1 MTRIAHLLNLIMIA
15 FVAAISAQAQ
25 SSMCQNDSDVSVVP
39 TLSILTCSPGSDI
52 YELEGHTGLRIRTP
66 YSDDVVH
73 WGLFDFSAPNF
84 VYRFVKGETDY
95 RIGIMPTDY
104 FLQAYASAGRN
115 VTEQALNLT
124 DAEAIKAINLIEE
137 NLLPENRVYRYNYVK
152 DNCATRPLNI
162 IEKAVG
168 EDIYFSKA
176 PDYPGKSHSFRSI
189 MDYYHQNY
197 PWYQFGID
205 IALGNEIDVPV
216 TPHEMAFAPV
226 ALCYM
231 LDNAVFTPSDRK
243 VVLSTHI
250 IAGDEG
256 SDVRLAPTPWYL
268 TPAAAGCYLLVLSL
282 LFMLRSLRKK
292 KINRWFYSLIYLI
305 IGITG
310 CIVAFLVF
318 ISVHEA
324 TDVNW
329 QILWL
334 NPFALL
340 VPLLIWWKRCSSVLK
355 GYFLLNTAA
364 IVTLSLAVLFGAQ
377 SISLSFLPYLLADL
391 LLSVN
396 YLIVLRHD
404 KDHK

>member
-1 MTRIAHLLNLIMIA
+1 MKRIAHLLNFIIIA
-15 FVAAISAQAQ
+15 LVAVMPAQAQ
-25 SSMCQNDSDVSVVP
+25 LSVCQIDSAVSAVP

-95 RIGIMPTDY
+95 RIGVMPTDY
-104 FLQAYASAGRN
+104 FLHSYTSAGRN
-115 VTEQALNLT
+115 VIEQTLNLT
-124 DAEAIKAINLIEE
+124 DEEVNKAIKLIEE
-137 NLLPENRVYRYNYVK
+137 NLLPENRVYRYNYIK
-152 DNCATRPLNI
+152 DNCATRPLHI
-162 IEKAVG
+162 IERATG
-168 EDIYFSKA
+168 EEIVFNKA
-176 PDYPGKSHSFRSI
+176 PDYLGREYSFRSI

-205 IALGNEIDVPV
+205 IALGNEIDSPV
-216 TPHEMAFAPV
+216 TPGEVAFAPV
-226 ALCYM
+226 ALCTM
-231 LDNAVFTPSDRK
+231 LDEAVFSPSGRK
-243 VVLSTHI
+243 VVENTHI
-250 IAGDEG
+250 VAGEEG
-256 SDVRLAPTPWYL
+256 SDVRLSPTPWYI
-268 TPAAAGCYLLVLSL
+268 TPVAAGCYLLILSL
-282 LFMLRSLRKK
+282 LLMLRSLRRK
-292 KINRWFYSLIYLI
+292 KIDRWFYAVVYLI

-318 ISVHEA
+318 VSVHEA

-340 VPLLIWWKRCSSVLK
+340 VPLLIWWERCQPVLK
-355 GYFLLNTAA
+355 IYFLINAIEVMTLMIAA
-364 IVTLSLAVLFGAQ
+364 LCGAQ

-391 LLSVN
+391 ILSAN
-396 YLIVLRHD
+396 YLIVPSHA
-404 KDHK
+404 KKHK